1 MMGDGPFF
9 SDRPSPIEWPSS
21 EVTRHDWRVERG
33 CASKGCPGVP
43 MIEGWESGF
52 GMYKYINYFAVN
64 CLQMRYFNYIFAK
77 GMII

>member
-1 MMGDGPFF
+1 MTGDGPFF

-43 MIEGWESGF
+43 MIEGKRGRIENRLRSDRG
-52 GMYKYINYFAVN
+52 
-64 CLQMRYFNYIFAK
+64 R
-77 GMII
+77 

>member
-1 MMGDGPFF
+1 M
-9 SDRPSPIEWPSS
+9 S
-21 EVTRHDWRVERG
+21 
-33 CASKGCPGVP
+33 
-43 MIEGWESGF
+43 MIEGRESGF